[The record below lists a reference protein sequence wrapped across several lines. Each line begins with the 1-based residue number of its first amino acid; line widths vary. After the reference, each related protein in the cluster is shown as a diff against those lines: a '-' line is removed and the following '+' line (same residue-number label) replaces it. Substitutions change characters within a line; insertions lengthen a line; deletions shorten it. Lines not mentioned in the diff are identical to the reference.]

1 MQSSSI
7 RLRRQNRN
15 AAERF
20 IQALSAFQQ
29 KLERRFDP
37 DQPRVPAGQTGAGQ
51 WTGDNGDDS
60 TEGGSND
67 FIGML
72 TLAATRRRG
81 VEAFCEAQLRRDI
94 FQCKMVGLR
103 SCYAQANLR
112 YANCLVGL
120 PIPPLNY

>member
-1 MQSSSI
+1 MHSASVQ
-7 RLRRQNRN
+7 LRQENRD

-20 IQALSAFQQ
+20 IAALSTFQYM
-29 KLERRFDP
+29 LERRFDP

-51 WTGDNGDDS
+51 WSGDQVDDDS
-60 TEGGSND
+60 LSGSNS
-67 FIGML
+67 FFGML

-94 FQCKMVGLR
+94 FQCKIVGLR

-112 YANCLVGL
+112 YANCLAGL
-120 PIPPLNY
+120 PIPPFNY